1 MNHGFCITGFAPEGE
16 VFYQYQVVV
25 ADTDG
30 NGRIDFKEFRSLL
43 KVLSPESRTQQAAE
57 GFSMIDTNSDGQIDF
72 DEFVEWW
79 QQVWWEF

>member
-1 MNHGFCITGFAPEGE
+1 MKPLSEDHL
-16 VFYQYQVVV
+16 QQVRENFDF

-30 NGRIDFKEFRSLL
+30 NGLIDFKEFRGLL

-79 QQVWWEF
+79 ETVWWEF